1 MSSSKLRV
9 IQDYEKLSS
18 DLQEQIKLVY
28 PEGYTDHL
36 ITFTNSKGEKVSA
49 LPFETFEKIYMVRM
63 TAAKAER
70 LVEEDDDYDIDGNLK
85 SDIREKYEDDHSDVD
100 YLSENDN
107 YDESED
113 DNYDED

>member
-9 IQDYEKLSS
+9 IQDYEKLSPEIQ
-18 DLQEQIKLVY
+18 DQIKLVY
-28 PEGYTDHL
+28 PEGYAQHL

-63 TAAKAER
+63 TISKANA
-70 LVEEDDDYDIDGNLK
+70 LVDEDSDYDDQGNLK
-85 SDIREKYEDDHSDVD
+85 AGIREQYEEDYSDVD

-107 YDESED
+107 YEEF
-113 DNYDED
+113 